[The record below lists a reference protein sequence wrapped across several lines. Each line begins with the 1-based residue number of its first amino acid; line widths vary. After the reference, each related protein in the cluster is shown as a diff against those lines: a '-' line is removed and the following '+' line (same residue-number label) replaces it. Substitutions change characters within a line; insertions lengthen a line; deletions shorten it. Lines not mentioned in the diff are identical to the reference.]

1 MTTIEHTTKT
11 SDPGPALRCLAWA
24 VPSAVAGTLAVW
36 VVARLG
42 GVDLVVGSGDDA
54 RTVGWV
60 SVALVSALAAAAG
73 SLLLALLGRLPAGP
87 RLVDR
92 RRHRRPAPV
101 ARRATGSRHGGRRR
115 RARRDARRRLAGA
128 GDHGLATVLKPRM
141 GAEGGAR

>member
-73 SLLLALLGRLPAGP
+73 SLLLALLGRLPRGRAWWTAVATAVLLLSLGGP
-87 RLVDR
+87 LGAATADAVVVLVAMHVVVWLALVTTAWR
-92 RRHRRPAPV
+92 RC
-101 ARRATGSRHGGRRR
+101 
-115 RARRDARRRLAGA
+115 
-128 GDHGLATVLKPRM
+128 
-141 GAEGGAR
+141 